1 MNTRLLLA
9 IGAVFKLRR
18 ARAAGVSRRRS
29 LKTEQ
34 RTRAPVGARPSRGA
48 RPHMDGGPV
57 DI

>member
-1 MNTRLLLA
+1 LA

-18 ARAAGVSRRRS
+18 VLTTGISRRRS

-34 RTRAPVGARPSRGA
+34 RTSGALSAPDPSRGA